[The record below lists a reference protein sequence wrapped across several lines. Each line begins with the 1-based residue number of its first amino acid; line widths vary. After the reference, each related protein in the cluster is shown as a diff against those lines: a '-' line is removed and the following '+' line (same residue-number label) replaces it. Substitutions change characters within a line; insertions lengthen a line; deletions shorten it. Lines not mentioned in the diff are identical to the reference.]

1 MKDFVL
7 LTLAC
12 AATVHFVVACV
23 MSLYARHKIQYLC
36 LAWVNGIFFA
46 FLVLAAFYSGKIA
59 AGAPGALHP
68 VMLLSLVVTCF
79 LQSIFPLSIPM
90 PGYLQWGRMWRYA
103 LPAIVLIVV
112 YIPILLYMGPSL
124 PVLSGMDEVGHL
136 LLTSDMVLRLASLGL
151 SIYYIINIFRLPHHL
166 AKSADV
172 PRYLMGY
179 CSAMGV
185 TVLFYVSVSVW
196 YTPVGL
202 MAYIMMFTVVNLY
215 LAFRTLET
223 MAMGLPKPI
232 IELEEPL
239 PSAIA
244 EQEPIVEED
253 FNQANVQRF
262 VRITHWMQNHR
273 KEWMDNTFGRDRLC
287 EELGYNRHLVL
298 QCIRSQGFNN
308 VHDYINSYRIEALKQ
323 MVQSGQIQT
332 VNDCILV
339 GFGTPKTARCCFER
353 SEDMTLDD
361 FLAQNV
367 KKEVEKSQKE
377 GGET

>member
-1 MKDFVL
+1 
-7 LTLAC
+7 
-12 AATVHFVVACV
+12 
-23 MSLYARHKIQYLC
+23 
-36 LAWVNGIFFA
+36 
-46 FLVLAAFYSGKIA
+46 
-59 AGAPGALHP
+59 
-68 VMLLSLVVTCF
+68 MLLSLVVTCF

-223 MAMGLPKPI
+223 MAMGLPKPV

-377 GGET
+377 AGET

>member
-1 MKDFVL
+1 MKDIVL

-12 AATVHFVVACV
+12 AATAHFVVTCV

-46 FLVLAAFYSGKIA
+46 MLVVAACFSRQIASGV
-59 AGAPGALHP
+59 PGALHP

-103 LPAIVLIVV
+103 MPAIVLIVV
-112 YIPILLYMGPSL
+112 YIPILLYLGASL
-124 PVLSGMDEVGHL
+124 PVLSGMDEIGHL
-136 LLTSDMVLRLASLGL
+136 LLRSDMLLRLASLGL
-151 SIYYIINIFRLPHHL
+151 SIYYIINIFRLPHL
-166 AKSADV
+166 VAKSADV

-179 CSAMGV
+179 CSAMGI

-202 MAYIMMFTVVNLY
+202 MAYIIMFTVVNLY

-223 MAMGLPKPI
+223 MAMALPKPV
-232 IELEEPL
+232 IELEERMP
-239 PSAIA
+239 AVTTV
-244 EQEPIVEED
+244 EQEPIEEED

-262 VRITHWMQNHR
+262 QRITHWMQNHR

-323 MVQSGQIQT
+323 MVHSGQIQT

-339 GFGTPKTARCCFER
+339 GFGTPKTARGCFER
-353 SEDMTLDD
+353 SEDMSLDV
-361 FLAQNV
+361 FLSQNV
-367 KKEVEKSQKE
+367 RKETP
-377 GGET
+377 ET

>member
-46 FLVLAAFYSGKIA
+46 FLMLAAFYSGKIA

-151 SIYYIINIFRLPHHL
+151 SIYYIINIYMCFFPY
-166 AKSADV
+166 
-172 PRYLMGY
+172 YLK
-179 CSAMGV
+179 
-185 TVLFYVSVSVW
+185 
-196 YTPVGL
+196 
-202 MAYIMMFTVVNLY
+202 I
-215 LAFRTLET
+215 
-223 MAMGLPKPI
+223 
-232 IELEEPL
+232 
-239 PSAIA
+239 
-244 EQEPIVEED
+244 
-253 FNQANVQRF
+253 
-262 VRITHWMQNHR
+262 
-273 KEWMDNTFGRDRLC
+273 
-287 EELGYNRHLVL
+287 
-298 QCIRSQGFNN
+298 
-308 VHDYINSYRIEALKQ
+308 
-323 MVQSGQIQT
+323 
-332 VNDCILV
+332 
-339 GFGTPKTARCCFER
+339 
-353 SEDMTLDD
+353 
-361 FLAQNV
+361 
-367 KKEVEKSQKE
+367 
-377 GGET
+377 